1 MNVTDAPL
9 RATPIP
15 ASTPPSRRLPIAFD
29 SQPELAVP
37 LTSVHRVHSDSN
49 GPHGAA
55 STVTDLVVEAAL
67 TPYSHWGINE

>member
-9 RATPIP
+9 QANPIP
-15 ASTPPSRRLPIAFD
+15 ASTPPSRRLPIAFE
-29 SQPELAVP
+29 SQAELAVP

-49 GPHGAA
+49 GPHGATA
-55 STVTDLVVEAAL
+55 PVTDLVVEATL